1 MTRNVVIARAVRRAL
16 VLSAVVVASTAGTPA
31 FAQDQDQ
38 ETQTVVVTG
47 SRIIRQDYEAN
58 SPITTV
64 SKDALTHNA
73 DITLETALNNLPQIV
88 AGGTTTTNN
97 PPNNG
102 QANIDLRGLGAN
114 RNLVLVDGRRPM
126 VSANDLTVDVNTIPS
141 ALIDNIEVITGGAGA
156 VYGADA
162 VAGVVNMKLKHNFE
176 GFNLSTSYSDS
187 THRDAEEYTIS
198 ALLGGNFADGKGNA
212 VFAYD
217 RSSREQLLKSQ
228 RPFALYATST
238 TGNPP
243 QGVLRWNG
251 ASGATGNTANAPTTA
266 AVNALFATYGV
277 AAGAAQ
283 AASGKIG
290 FNQDGSLFAVGTF
303 NSPLDAQ
310 HFTDPVDL
318 FVNPRFYPDFYSY
331 NFDPV
336 NLLTLPLNRDSFMT
350 DLHYDV
356 GGGVEVFGQGSWTQY
371 KSATG
376 LAPSPVPGVA
386 FASPDQADPKSEV
399 ASALITPG
407 ATACNPLSPSP
418 GRCSFTGGIP
428 VPVTNP
434 FIPADL
440 KTLLNSRT
448 GNDNRLVGT
457 GANEPFL
464 VSFRPVD
471 AGLRYQIFQ
480 NTVTQYLGGF
490 RGPIMSTGWRF
501 EAYFSEG
508 RTEILDTQQGNIDT
522 QKVTDLLAAADG
534 GVSKCAGG
542 FNLFGQHKISQE
554 CLDYVKVTTSTTLDM
569 RQRIGQAYV
578 TGDIIDMPAGALSA
592 VFGAEYRGFDY
603 TFDPGTGAGPISG
616 FGSQDPESGK
626 NQFHDLFT
634 EFSIPLLKD
643 APFAKSLDLDIA
655 FRRSKAAFQDRLNGV
670 SSGSQSDNTYK
681 ADFSWQP
688 FDALRVRTSYQR
700 AVRAPNFGELFQGGA
715 SFPQIFDPCSVT
727 SDARKSGPNAA
738 QLRALCGLTGLS
750 PTQIDTFVATPG
762 GQAEIDTGGNTLLKP
777 ETADSYTLGFVF
789 TVPTESRW
797 TEKLRSSID
806 YYKIK
811 VKDAILAADPNEGIA
826 ACYNYLGTNPTYSI
840 TNPYCAGIAR
850 SGDILG
856 IADVNAAD
864 GNTFAGANGG
874 TIDTSG
880 IDLQVDWGFDAD
892 MVGMPANWG
901 GATINLV
908 VSRLLDYKLQD
919 TPGVPE
925 LNYVGTVNYFG
936 GGISLGQTFPK
947 MRAVLNTQWNVDKFS
962 LAIRTRFIDS
972 MKNRAS
978 VQFPGESSFTGVG
991 SVTYWDVAAA
1001 WRFMEKSE
1009 LRIGLNNAFD
1019 KQPPT
1024 YAPNVQSG
1032 TDPSTYDVIGR
1043 RAFARFEVQF

>member
-47 SRIIRQDYEAN
+47 SRIVRQDYEAN
-58 SPITTV
+58 SPIATV

-73 DITLETALNNLPQIV
+73 DITIETALNNLPQIV

-141 ALIDNIEVITGGAGA
+141 ALIDSIEVITGGAGA

-176 GFNLSTSYSDS
+176 GFNISGSYSNS
-187 THRDAEEYTIS
+187 TVHDDAEEYTVS
-198 ALLGGNFADGKGNA
+198 ALLGGNFAEGKGNA

-217 RSSREQLLKSQ
+217 HSFREQLLKSQ
-228 RPFALYATST
+228 RSFALFATST

-251 ASGATGNTANAPTTA
+251 ASSGNGSNAPSQA
-266 AVNALFATYGV
+266 AVDTVFAKYGV

-283 AASGKIG
+283 SASGKIG
-290 FNQDGSLFAVGTF
+290 FNQDNSLFAVGTF
-303 NSPLDAQ
+303 NSPLDVQ

-318 FVNPRFYPDFYSY
+318 YVNPRFYPDFYSY

-336 NLLTLPLNRDSFMT
+336 NVLTLPLDRDSFMT
-350 DLHYDV
+350 DLHYDI
-356 GGGVEVFGQGSWTQY
+356 GAGVEAFAQGQWTQY
-371 KSATG
+371 NSATG
-376 LAPSPVPGVA
+376 LAPSPVPGVT

-399 ASALITPG
+399 ASSLISTG
-407 ATACNPLSPSP
+407 TFCNPTAAAPT
-418 GRCSFTGGIP
+418 GTRRCSFTGGIP

-440 KTLLNSRT
+440 AQLLASRT
-448 GNDNRLVGT
+448 GDDRRLVGA
-457 GANEPFL
+457 GANESFL

-471 AGLRYQIFQ
+471 AGLRYQVFQ
-480 NTVTQYLGGF
+480 NTVTQWLGGL
-490 RGPIMSTGWRF
+490 RGPIADTGWRF
-501 EAYFSEG
+501 EGYFSEG
-508 RTEILDTQQGNIDT
+508 RTEIIDQQQGNIDT
-522 QKVTDLLAAADG
+522 QKVTDLLGAADG
-534 GVSKCAGG
+534 GASKCAGG
-542 FNLFGQHKISQE
+542 FNLFGQHKLSQE
-554 CLDYVKVTTSTTLDM
+554 CLDYIKVTTSTTLDM
-569 RQRIGQAYV
+569 RQRIAQGFI
-578 TGDIIDMPAGALSA
+578 TGDIVNMPAGALSS
-592 VFGAEYRGFDY
+592 VFGVEYRAFDY
-603 TFDPGTGAGPISG
+603 TFDPGTSAGPISG
-616 FGSQDPESGK
+616 FGASDPESGR
-626 NQFHDLFT
+626 NSFHDVFT
-634 EFSIPLLKD
+634 EFSIPLVKD
-643 APFAKSLDLDIA
+643 APWAKTLDLDLA
-655 FRRSKAAFQDRLNGV
+655 YRHSNSEFQDRLNDV
-670 SSGSQSDNTYK
+670 SSALQKSNTYK
-681 ADFSWQP
+681 ADISWQP
-688 FDALRVRTSYQR
+688 IDPLRVRASYQR

-715 SFPQIFDPCSVT
+715 SFPQIFDPCSIT
-727 SDARKSGPNAA
+727 SDARKGANAA
-738 QLRALCGLTGLS
+738 QLRQLCIDTGLS
-750 PTQIDTFVATPG
+750 NPDTFVATPG
-762 GQAEIDTGGNTLLKP
+762 AQAEIDTGGNTALKP
-777 ETADSYTLGFVF
+777 ETADSYTLGVVF

-797 TEKLRSSID
+797 TEKLRSSVD

-826 ACYNYLGTNPTYSI
+826 ACYNLLGTNPTYDP
-840 TNPYCAGIAR
+840 NYKYCAGIAR

-864 GNTFAGANGG
+864 ENTFAGANGG

-880 IDLQVDWGFDAD
+880 VDVQIDWGFDAD

-901 GATINLV
+901 GATFNLV
-908 VSRLLDYKLQD
+908 VSRLIDYKLQD

-925 LNYVGTVNYFG
+925 LNYAGTVNYFG

-962 LAIRTRFIDS
+962 VAVRARYIDS
-972 MKNRAS
+972 MKNRAE
-978 VQFPGESSFTGVG
+978 VQFPGETSFTGVG
-991 SVTYWDVAAA
+991 SVTYWDLSAAY
-1001 WRFMEKSE
+1001 RFMEKSE
-1009 LRIGLNNAFD
+1009 IRLGLNNAFD

-1043 RAFARFEVQF
+1043 RAFLRIEVQL